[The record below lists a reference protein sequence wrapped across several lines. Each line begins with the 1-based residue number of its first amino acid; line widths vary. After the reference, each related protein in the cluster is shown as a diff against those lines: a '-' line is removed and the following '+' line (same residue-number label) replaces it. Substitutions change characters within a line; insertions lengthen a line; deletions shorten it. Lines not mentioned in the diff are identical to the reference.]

1 MESSNAEPK
10 TTTVPVKFENE
21 TSTTT
26 VDDIEKIALHPT
38 DEKLNPSSSN
48 KNSSSPD
55 STLHDPFHLDNDNN
69 DDDDD
74 KPTSSTTSPPVQKSC
89 EPSDHETLCVAPST
103 GNGTTTEAP
112 PSQEMERPDVPYRI
126 PSSVFARKD
135 SSTPKEWS
143 VASYESL
150 FSIHTGNMSFTNDQY
165 CWRSGELGGEVS
177 TSDQMFSY
185 STEQSADVVRADMRS
200 RELGIAQATMKEVIQ
215 ESEGQSY
222 GARNSH
228 RSQESNTS
236 AKSFAFAIMTGD
248 KENCAS
254 SRAPSSIG
262 SCQEMG
268 QSQTPPVTKLKS
280 QPSKNPEPETPA
292 AATATATTTTT
303 TPPEAKSNLF
313 PCFSCC

>member
-1 MESSNAEPK
+1 MESSNTEPK
-10 TTTVPVKFENE
+10 TTTVAVKFENE

-38 DEKLNPSSSN
+38 DEKLSPSSSN

-55 STLHDPFHLDNDNN
+55 STLHDPFHHDN
-69 DDDDD
+69 DDDD
-74 KPTSSTTSPPVQKSC
+74 KPTSSTTSSPAHKS

-103 GNGTTTEAP
+103 SNGTTTEAP
-112 PSQEMERPDVPYRI
+112 PSQEMERSAAPYRI
-126 PSSVFARKD
+126 PSSVFTRKD
-135 SSTPKEWS
+135 SSKPMEWS
-143 VASYESL
+143 VASNDSL

-165 CWRSGELGGEVS
+165 CLRSGELGREVS

-185 STEQSADVVRADMRS
+185 SADQSTDVVRADMRS

-222 GARNSH
+222 GARGSH

-236 AKSFAFAIMTGD
+236 TKSYAFSAMTGD

-254 SRAPSSIG
+254 TRAPSSIG

-268 QSQTPPVTKLKS
+268 QSQTPPVTKLES
-280 QPSKNPEPETPA
+280 QPSTNPNPETPT
-292 AATATATTTTT
+292 AATPTATTTTT
-303 TPPEAKSNLF
+303 TTTTTPEAKSNLF

>member
-10 TTTVPVKFENE
+10 TTTVAVKLENE

-26 VDDIEKIALHPT
+26 TTTVEKIALHPT
-38 DEKLNPSSSN
+38 DEKLSPSSSN

-55 STLHDPFHLDNDNN
+55 STLHDPFHRDNDN
-69 DDDDD
+69 
-74 KPTSSTTSPPVQKSC
+74 
-89 EPSDHETLCVAPST
+89 DHQTLCAAPST
-103 GNGTTTEAP
+103 SNGTTTTAP
-112 PSQEMERPDVPYRI
+112 PSQEMERPAEPYRI

-135 SSTPKEWS
+135 SSTPRDWS
-143 VASYESL
+143 VASNDSL

-185 STEQSADVVRADMRS
+185 SAEQSADVVRADMRS

-222 GARNSH
+222 GARTSH

-236 AKSFAFAIMTGD
+236 AKSFAFSLMTGD

-268 QSQTPPVTKLKS
+268 QSQTPPVTKLES
-280 QPSKNPEPETPA
+280 QPSTNPKPETPTA
-292 AATATATTTTT
+292 ATPTATATTTTT